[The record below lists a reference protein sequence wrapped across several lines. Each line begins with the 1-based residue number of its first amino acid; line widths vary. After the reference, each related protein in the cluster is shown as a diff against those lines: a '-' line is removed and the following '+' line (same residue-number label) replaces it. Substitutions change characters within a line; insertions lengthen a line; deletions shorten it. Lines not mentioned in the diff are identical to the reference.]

1 MLEAREALAHYEIG
15 EIHEVETAGGTAG
28 KCWRV
33 SSASGRYFLRCRGL
47 RTSSREA
54 VEFDHGFRRHLLAHG
69 VPTAA
74 PLATRSGT
82 TPALAPGGRASWVLM
97 QGRAFE
103 LYPFVEGR
111 PFGGSRAELIETARA
126 LARFHQAAADY
137 PARGTYN
144 PIPMQ
149 FAIAAP
155 EVGGSERMDDP
166 ELMAAAFE
174 RLAVHE
180 PALGYALQQAR
191 RLCRTYSASVY
202 GALPRWL
209 IHGDYH
215 PGNLL
220 YSDSGRMAGIFDL
233 DWACDHTRS
242 RDLADGVYF
251 FAGRRDTRAFPQ
263 GNARLGFD
271 GSRIES
277 MTEAVELDIVKAA
290 LFLRA
295 YAEEARLEPEEARL
309 EPEEARLEPE
319 EARLEPEEARAIP
332 LALRARWLAAR
343 LEGSAKMPPER
354 RVWFITRDLER
365 PLEWLDAHG
374 DELVRSVL

>member
-180 PALGYALQQAR
+180 PALGYAAEQAR
-191 RLCRTYSASVY
+191 LLCRTYSASVY

-233 DWACDHTRS
+233 DWACEHTRS

-251 FAGRRDTRAFPQ
+251 FAGRRHE
-263 GNARLGFD
+263 FD

-277 MTEAVELDIVKAA
+277 MTEAVELDIVNAT

-295 YAEEARLEPEEARL
+295 YA
-309 EPEEARLEPE
+309 E

-374 DELVRSVL
+374 DELVRPLL